1 MLRATWGV
9 VENPVQQ
16 DELRARV
23 DALVDQGRALRRH
36 DYEQLRVVAEEAFE
50 LACQSDSA
58 GPLYPYGMATALSL
72 LAHRNC
78 MIGEWGAAVSEAT
91 QGLALLESDRPDLVR
106 GELYDSL
113 GWARFRNGAHTE
125 ALDYLMMALA
135 EAEQIGDRSLQ
146 AYVLDRIAN
155 VYSSFDTQVD
165 AALEIQDRA
174 LKMHRELGDR
184 MGEATVLNNRA
195 YTLIRQG
202 DLDAALETAQAA
214 LQYAQGGGRDYLLMA
229 VLDTI
234 AEVHLL
240 RDELDEA
247 KRCTL
252 QSLSFAEELDS
263 KQDEANSLLSV
274 ARIELR
280 HGDPEGARAHAL
292 SALELF
298 ERLGANVELSECCR
312 FVSEVLEMSGE
323 FEGALAFFQRFHEL
337 REAHASGATEGR
349 ISDLRVGYELENA
362 RKDAEILRLHGL
374 ALAREVEE
382 SRIIHSRLAA
392 RASLDALTGLYN
404 RGHLPVLEA
413 ELDVAATEGVVASLV
428 ILDVDRFKD
437 VNDSHGHLAGDHVL
451 IEIARQ
457 LTQNARVTD
466 TPVRYGGDEF
476 LVLLVGM
483 DVGDAHAVAERLRR
497 AVSGVRVAHGQSM
510 LAVTVSIGVATMNPN
525 AGALPDLIARADR
538 ALYAAKKAGRNRI
551 FIGA

>member
-1 MLRATWGV
+1 MQR
-9 VENPVQQ
+9 
-16 DELRARV
+16 DELHARV
-23 DALVDQGRALRRH
+23 DALLERGSALRRH
-36 DYEQLRVVAEEAFE
+36 DYDQLRLVAEEAFE
-50 LACQSDSA
+50 LSCQSDSA
-58 GPLYPYGMATALSL
+58 GPLYPYGMSCALSL

-78 MIGEWGAAVSEAT
+78 MIGEWGAAVSQAT
-91 QGLALLESDRPDLVR
+91 QGLALLESNEPDLVR

-113 GWARFRNGAHTE
+113 GWVKFRTGAHTE

-135 EAEQIGDRSLQ
+135 DAEQIGDKSLQ
-146 AYVLDRIAN
+146 AYVLDRVAN
-155 VYSSFDTQVD
+155 VYSFFDTQVD
-165 AALEIQDRA
+165 AALELQDRA
-174 LKMHRELGDR
+174 LEMHRELGDR
-184 MGEATVLNNRA
+184 MGEAAVLNNRA
-195 YTLIRQG
+195 YTYITQG
-202 DLDAALETAQAA
+202 DLDAALETARAA
-214 LQYAQGGGRDYLLMA
+214 LQYAQGGGRDYLHMA
-229 VLDTI
+229 VLDTV

-263 KQDEANSLLSV
+263 EPDEANSLLSV

-280 HGDPEGARAHAL
+280 HGDSEGARAHAL
-292 SALELF
+292 SALEMF

-312 FVSEVLEMSGE
+312 FVSEVFEKAGE
-323 FEGALAFFQRFHEL
+323 YEEALALFQRFHEL

-349 ISDLRVGYELENA
+349 LSDLKVGYELESA
-362 RKDAEILRLHGL
+362 RKDAEILRLRGL
-374 ALAREVEE
+374 ALEREVEE
-382 SRIIHSRLAA
+382 SRITHARLEA

-413 ELDVAATEGVVASLV
+413 ELDVAAAEGVVASLM
-428 ILDVDRFKD
+428 ILDVDSFKD
-437 VNDSHGHLAGDHVL
+437 VNDSYGHLAGDHVL
-451 IEIARQ
+451 IEIARK
-457 LTQNARVTD
+457 LTQNARATD

-483 DVGDAHAVAERLRR
+483 DVGDAHAVAERLRL
-497 AVSGVRVAHGQSM
+497 AVSGVRVAHGQLM
-510 LAVTVSIGVATMNPN
+510 LAVTVSIGVATMDPN